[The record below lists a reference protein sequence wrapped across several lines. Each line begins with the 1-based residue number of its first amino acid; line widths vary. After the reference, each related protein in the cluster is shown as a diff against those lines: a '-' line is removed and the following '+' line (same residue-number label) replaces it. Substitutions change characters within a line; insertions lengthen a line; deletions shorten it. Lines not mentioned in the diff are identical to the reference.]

1 MADSDTLCQASEL
14 MEKQLQLISEIDRLE
29 VELSVT
35 ATLHRWNCEKA
46 AEMRDIEF
54 RDEDFAIN
62 SLTKHQASMTPILD
76 SYSSVIKETSAVVT
90 QLSKTPPRCRNN
102 QEEGGETYRED
113 GCAQTD

>member
-90 QLSKTPPRCRNN
+90 QLS
-102 QEEGGETYRED
+102 
-113 GCAQTD
+113 